1 MRTKASD
8 NIQNAFV
15 IETLSIL
22 GKGNFLNLIKNLK
35 VKQKKKRCALSSLL
49 LKLIIEILACAIRDK
64 KYIKGIQ
71 IERK

>member
-22 GKGNFLNLIKNLK
+22 GKEGNFFNLIKNLK
-35 VKQKKKRCALSSLL
+35 VKQEKDVLFHHS
-49 LKLIIEILACAIRDK
+49 
-64 KYIKGIQ
+64 Y
-71 IERK
+71 

>member
-35 VKQKKKRCALSSLL
+35 VKQKKKLCSFIT
-49 LKLIIEILACAIRDK
+49 LIKAHNRNLGLCNKRQKIYKRYTD
-64 KYIKGIQ
+64 
-71 IERK
+71 